1 MSRLAERIEQISW
14 TLDHQD
20 DIDADFLAIYH
31 IDLREQEVDGP
42 RYFALAHRLSAYQG
56 VMAAR
61 VEEER
66 ERTTPT
72 RASSTAAPA
81 QGGSS
86 ETTELSLTQFRA
98 KFPGWVSVA
107 QGG

>member
-1 MSRLAERIEQISW
+1 
-14 TLDHQD
+14 
-20 DIDADFLAIYH
+20 
-31 IDLREQEVDGP
+31 
-42 RYFALAHRLSAYQG
+42 
-56 VMAAR
+56 MAAR

-72 RASSTAAPA
+72 RASTTNVAPA

-86 ETTELSLTQFRA
+86 ETTEISLTQMRA
-98 KFPGWVSVA
+98 KFPWLVSVA